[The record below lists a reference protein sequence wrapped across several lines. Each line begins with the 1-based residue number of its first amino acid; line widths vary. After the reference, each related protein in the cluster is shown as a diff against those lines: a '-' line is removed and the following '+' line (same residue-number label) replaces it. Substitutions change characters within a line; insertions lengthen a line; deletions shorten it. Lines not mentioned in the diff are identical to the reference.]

1 MKLDHTEEQQMIQ
14 AMAREFAET
23 AIKPI
28 AAEIDREARFPH
40 ETVKRMGELGLMGIA
55 IPEKWGG
62 SGADTVSYVVAVEEI
77 AKACGS
83 HAAIMSVNNSLYCDP
98 VYTFGT
104 DTQRERFLRP
114 VASGHAHG
122 CFALTEPQAG
132 SDARNQHTL
141 AVRDDDH
148 YVLNGRKQFVGTDTQ
163 RERFLRPVAS
173 GHAHGCFALTE
184 PQAGSDA
191 SNQHTLA
198 VRDGDH
204 YVLNGR
210 KQFVTNGREASFA
223 LVFCQTDRAKAH
235 HGITALV
242 VEKGTKG
249 FVVAKTEDKLG
260 IRASDTAELVFED
273 CRVPAANRLGEEGMG
288 FGIALATLDGGR
300 VGIAAQAVGLAAGAL
315 ERSLAYARERKS
327 FGVAI
332 GQHQMVQWML
342 ADMAT
347 AVDGA
352 RLLTLRA
359 AALKDAGRPYGTE
372 AAMAKLFAAETAMRV
387 TTDAIQV
394 HGGYGFVKEYE
405 VERYFRDAK
414 ITQIYEGT
422 SQIQKLVIARAVLGG
437 TP

>member
-1 MKLDHTEEQQMIQ
+1 MKLDPTEEQQMIQ

-23 AIKPI
+23 AIRPI
-28 AAEIDREARFPH
+28 AAEIDREGRFPH

-55 IPEKWGG
+55 IPEDWGG
-62 SGADTVSYVVAVEEI
+62 SGADTLAYVLALEEI

-98 VYTFGT
+98 VYRFGT
-104 DTQRERFLRP
+104 DTQRERLLKP
-114 VASGHAHG
+114 AATGHALG

-141 AVRDDDH
+141 AVRDD
-148 YVLNGRKQFVGTDTQ
+148 
-163 RERFLRPVAS
+163 
-173 GHAHGCFALTE
+173 
-184 PQAGSDA
+184 
-191 SNQHTLA
+191 
-198 VRDGDH
+198 DH

-249 FVVAKTEDKLG
+249 FVVPKTEDKLG

-288 FGIALATLDGGR
+288 FGIALAALDGGR

-347 AVDGA
+347 TVDGA
-352 RLLTLRA
+352 RSGPSRSPACPSSRSTHPRTSP
-359 AALKDAGRPYGTE
+359 AGRTARSSATRASTPSP
-372 AAMAKLFAAETAMRV
+372 AA
-387 TTDAIQV
+387 
-394 HGGYGFVKEYE
+394 
-405 VERYFRDAK
+405 
-414 ITQIYEGT
+414 
-422 SQIQKLVIARAVLGG
+422 S
-437 TP
+437 TPRCTVAGSGPCGCSRGSAGPRTPTPASSTFSRRGRRGS

>member
-1 MKLDHTEEQQMIQ
+1 MKLDPTEEQQMIQ

-23 AIKPI
+23 AIRPI
-28 AAEIDREARFPH
+28 AAEIDREGRFPH

-55 IPEKWGG
+55 IPEDWGG
-62 SGADTVSYVVAVEEI
+62 SGADTLAYVLALEEI

-98 VYTFGT
+98 VYRFGT
-104 DTQRERFLRP
+104 DTQRERLLKP
-114 VASGHAHG
+114 AAAGHALG

-132 SDARNQHTL
+132 SDARNQQTL
-141 AVRDDDH
+141 A
-148 YVLNGRKQFVGTDTQ
+148 
-163 RERFLRPVAS
+163 A
-173 GHAHGCFALTE
+173 
-184 PQAGSDA
+184 
-191 SNQHTLA
+191 
-198 VRDGDH
+198 RDGDH

-223 LVFCQTDRAKAH
+223 LVFCATDRAKAH
-235 HGITALV
+235 HGITAFV
-242 VEKGTKG
+242 VEKGTLG
-249 FVVAKTEDKLG
+249 FRVPRTEDKLG
-260 IRASDTAELVFED
+260 IRASDTAELMFED

-288 FGIALATLDGGR
+288 LKIALATLDGGR
-300 VGIAAQAVGLAAGAL
+300 IGIAAQAVGLAAGAL
-315 ERSLAYARERKS
+315 ERAVAYARERTS
-327 FGVAI
+327 FGVTI

-347 AVDGA
+347 ATDGA

-359 AALKDAGRPYGTE
+359 AGLKDRGRPYTTA
-372 AAMAKLFAAETAMRV
+372 AAMAKLFAADTAMRV
-387 TTDAIQV
+387 TTDAVQI
-394 HGGYGFVKEYE
+394 HGGYGFIKEYE

-437 TP
+437 TE